1 MDFPWNDLRTIQ
13 RFLGDPMETPDLCW
27 TGHGAVGGS
36 GSLRFPR
43 RAQQQAGRS
52 QGSGLGE
59 ASWSLRYM
67 FFKVLN
73 VVRTTWFS
81 DEKSNMINM
90 FQWFGWF
97 WNLDHSGSGFGLTA
111 SPRSTAWGKWWRLV
125 PAWDGSPCFGIA
137 EMATCDS
144 TGNRMFSI
152 SFFWVPYCK
161 ANAYFRDR
169 STSNNSWCW
178 EGVLMG
184 KRIQSTFW
192 IVTLGVLTSAFAD
205 LCHV

>member
-43 RAQQQAGRS
+43 QAQQQAGRS

-152 SFFWVPYCK
+152 SFFGYLIVRQTHISEIAQP
-161 ANAYFRDR
+161 ATTLDVGRV
-169 STSNNSWCW
+169 SWW
-178 EGVLMG
+178 GRESSRPSGLV
-184 KRIQSTFW
+184 
-192 IVTLGVLTSAFAD
+192 
-205 LCHV
+205 H

>member
-1 MDFPWNDLRTIQ
+1 LE
-13 RFLGDPMETPDLCW
+13 GPDLFDFLAERSSKLEEVK
-27 TGHGAVGGS
+27 AVGLVRPADRWDTCFS
-36 GSLRFPR
+36 RCWMLCEQHDSVMKKVT
-43 RAQQQAGRS
+43 
-52 QGSGLGE
+52 
-59 ASWSLRYM
+59 WS
-67 FFKVLN
+67 
-73 VVRTTWFS
+73 TCFS
-81 DEKSNMINM
+81 DLDD
-90 FQWFGWF
+90 FGWF

-192 IVTLGVLTSAFAD
+192 IGTLGVLTSAFAD